1 MRSWATCRNKCL
13 RLLFHEHSYCWRNR
27 FSYYLFNPVCLTC
40 FYHTQVMTLKIVL
53 ISLTWKEIIP
63 WPEAVKLHHNVCLIF
78 ALQLKSS
85 EAKQKNEWY
94 SLEWHT
100 CLFEFC
106 FSLFILKL
114 DSLSALHEKTH
125 WTFITMSSLVFYK
138 RNVSQSGLEWCEGE
152 WRNNKFT
159 FLAEIVKWVFAIQM
173 YYQYKCVASANKLK
187 HVSGQLRRKCHH

>member
-1 MRSWATCRNKCL
+1 MRSWTTCRNKCL
-13 RLLFHEHSYCWRNR
+13 RLLFHEYSYCWRNR
-27 FSYYLFNPVCLTC
+27 FSCYLFKPVCLTC
-40 FYHTQVMTLKIVL
+40 FYHTQMMTLKIVL

-63 WPEAVKLHHNVCLIF
+63 WPEAVKLHHNVYLIF

-100 CLFEFC
+100 CLFVFC

-125 WTFITMSSLVFYK
+125 WTFITMFSIVFYK
-138 RNVSQSGLEWCEGE
+138 IVFNK
-152 WRNNKFT
+152 KFT
-159 FLAEIVKWVFAIQM
+159 FLAEIVKWFFGIQM

-187 HVSGQLRRKCHH
+187 HVSGQLRRKCHQ